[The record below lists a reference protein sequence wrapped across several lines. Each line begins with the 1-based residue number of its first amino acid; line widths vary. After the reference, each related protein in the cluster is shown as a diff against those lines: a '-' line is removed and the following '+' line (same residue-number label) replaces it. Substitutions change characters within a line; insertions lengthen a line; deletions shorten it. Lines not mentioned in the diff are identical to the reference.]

1 MKPEG
6 VCVCVFS
13 PPARC
18 VFTFL
23 CSCVWMQVCVIGD
36 CVGGILGFD
45 ALCSSSVTVSESQNS
60 SRRGSAISVQV
71 SASTLTSDM
80 ESRATPAAGFSL
92 TMLFV
97 LSPSLSGH
105 RPPLSRY
112 RHKQRLSILA
122 VPRGKPPPQPEQHR
136 HPSMLGAR
144 RPQETTSTQAQRLVH
159 VRAGHH
165 QTPPSLPV
173 QVTLRRLNLSLR
185 FQPISAVFLVSMTT
199 E

>member
-1 MKPEG
+1 MCLCF
-6 VCVCVFS
+6 CVM
-13 PPARC
+13 
-18 VFTFL
+18 
-23 CSCVWMQVCVIGD
+23 MQVCVIGD

-71 SASTLTSDM
+71 SASTLTSDR
-80 ESRATPAAGFSL
+80 ESTATLAALRGFS
-92 TMLFV
+92 FQPDDV
-97 LSPSLSGH
+97 LCVFSPRLCLSGH

-112 RHKQRLSILA
+112 CHKQRFSFLA
-122 VPRGKPPPQPEQHR
+122 VPRRKPPPQPEQHR

-144 RPQETTSTQAQRLVH
+144 RPQEATSTQAQRLVH

-173 QVTLRRLNLSLR
+173 QVTHRRLP
-185 FQPISAVFLVSMTT
+185 QISANTCSFFGFR
-199 E
+199 EC